1 MTANFLDPEFQAFAE
16 KMHAEGLPEV
26 AISNFHRHFQQL
38 LEGHVGLIPET
49 DISPVESLLNSQ
61 SMDDAYAKTGKASLP
76 ATVMIKLNGGLGTS
90 MGLEAPKSLL
100 RVKDN
105 FSFLDIIIRHAM
117 KLNTRLLFMNSF
129 STRDDT
135 LKVIADTG
143 MPSPGG
149 LPLDFLQHKVPRITC
164 EGLQPATFEDRPQ
177 LEWCPPG
184 HGDIYIALLSSGVL
198 ARLLEHDIHY
208 AMISNSD
215 NLGAS
220 LDEKL
225 LGYLVEEKLPFLME
239 VTDRTEADKK
249 GGHLA
254 QGKDGGLLLREAAQ
268 CPQEDRQHFENTE
281 RHRYFN
287 TNNLWINL
295 RVLKDHLDSNN
306 NIFDLPLICNRK
318 NIDPRNPASEAVYQ
332 LETAMGSAISVFPG
346 ATAVRVPR
354 TRFAPVKTTS
364 DLLLLQSN
372 LYELTEEFTVA
383 SKLAPAKLPAIKLD
397 EEYYRN
403 ISDFQSRFASGVPAL
418 DQCTELS
425 VEGDFSF
432 GKNIKLLGKVHLRN
446 TSASQVNI
454 EDDSVLEGEH
464 HWAD

>member
-1 MTANFLDPEFQAFAE
+1 MTRDSLDPGFHAFAS
-16 KMHAEGLPEV
+16 KMQAEGLSQV
-26 AISNFHRHFQQL
+26 AIDNFHRHFQQL
-38 LEGHVGLIPET
+38 LKGHAGLIPEA
-49 DISPVESLLNSQ
+49 DISPVESLVDAR
-61 SMDDAYAKTGKASLP
+61 SMDEAYANAGKASLP

-90 MGLEAPKSLL
+90 MGLEAAKSLVT
-100 RVKDN
+100 VKDN
-105 FSFLDIIIRHAM
+105 LSFLDIIIRHAM

-135 LKVIADTG
+135 LKVIADSD
-143 MPSPGG
+143 MPPAGS
-149 LPLDFLQHKVPRITC
+149 LPRDFLQHKVPRIDCDTM
-164 EGLQPATFEDRPQ
+164 QPATCHDRPQ

-198 ARLLEHDIHY
+198 DRLLEQDIHY

-254 QGKDGGLLLREAAQ
+254 QARDGSLLLRESAQ
-268 CPQEDRQHFENTE
+268 CPKEDRQHFENIK

-295 RVLKDHLDSNN
+295 RVLKDYLDSHDS
-306 NIFDLPLICNRK
+306 IIDLPLICNRK
-318 NIDPRNPASEAVYQ
+318 NIDPGDPTSKAVYQ

-346 ATAVRVPR
+346 AAAVRVPR

-364 DLLLLQSN
+364 DLLLLQSD
-372 LYELTEEFTVA
+372 LYELTEEYSVA
-383 SKLAPAKLPAIKLD
+383 STLDPSELPPVSLD
-397 EEYYRN
+397 SRYYRL
-403 ISDFQSRFASGVPAL
+403 IQDFQSRFACGAPSL
-418 DQCTELS
+418 EQCTGLTI
-425 VEGDFSF
+425 EGDVSF

-446 TSASQVNI
+446 SSDRQI
-454 EDDSVLEGEH
+454 KIDDDSVLEGEH
-464 HWAD
+464 DWS